1 MHADSP
7 RLERAIAAGKA
18 GDRSALH
25 YLYVRYAD
33 DVCPHLSDIVGRHG
47 DSEDITQDVFLAMS
61 RAIATFDPQDLPF
74 DRWLLRLADDSIGT
88 TLGLPSRPA
97 QPERRQAAR
106 QPDPGWPEHRA
117 PTVATSRECLAPSGG
132 GPG

>member
-33 DVCPHLSDIVGRHG
+33 EVFAHLSDLVPRHG
-47 DSEDITQDVFLAMS
+47 DAEDITQDVFLAMS
-61 RAIATFDPQDLPF
+61 RAIATYNPQDLPF
-74 DRWLLRLADDSIGT
+74 DRWLLRLADDSI
-88 TLGLPSRPA
+88 RNHPA
-97 QPERRQAAR
+97 GAANPPRAAR
-106 QPDPGWPEHRA
+106 A
-117 PTVATSRECLAPSGG
+117 PASSAPA
-132 GPG
+132 

>member
-33 DVCPHLSDIVGRHG
+33 EVFAHLSDIVPRRS
-47 DSEDITQDVFLAMS
+47 DAEDITQKVFLAMS
-61 RAIATFDPQDLPF
+61 HAIATYDPQELPF
-74 DRWLLRLADDSIGT
+74 DRWLLRLADDSIRYQVAGAT
-88 TLGLPSRPA
+88 KSPRA
-97 QPERRQAAR
+97 V
-106 QPDPGWPEHRA
+106 RA
-117 PTVATSRECLAPSGG
+117 PTSSAPA
-132 GPG
+132 